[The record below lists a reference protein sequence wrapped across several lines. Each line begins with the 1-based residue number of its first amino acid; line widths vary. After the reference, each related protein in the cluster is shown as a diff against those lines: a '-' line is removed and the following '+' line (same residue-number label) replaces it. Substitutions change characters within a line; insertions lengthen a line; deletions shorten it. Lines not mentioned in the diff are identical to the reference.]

1 MSESFVIFT
10 AEKGHPWIWRIN
22 ITKKA
27 QLRYLPELV
36 SFFVS
41 MYSEWYRIGPIG
53 IALIK
58 IKCTNQLRK
67 VWADLGSFCW
77 ENTTNYYCF
86 NPMFYFH
93 FSYFDEYTRDCHKER
108 VTSYFCEVWWLTEF
122 SSRAALWCGSLHW
135 PTALWN
141 RIANNMRKIIH

>member
-10 AEKGHPWIWRIN
+10 AEKGHPWICRIN
-22 ITKKA
+22 NKGGKIKIFAWVRKLFLFHCTMNGIW
-27 QLRYLPELV
+27 P
-36 SFFVS
+36 
-41 MYSEWYRIGPIG
+41 IIG
-53 IALIK
+53 IALIY

-67 VWADLGSFCW
+67 FLADLNSFCW
-77 ENTTNYYCF
+77 KKTTNYQCF